1 MYLESQRLG
10 EARLLLN
17 TCDLF
22 NAQESVGAWLADD
35 DPPVLVLRKRIVR
48 RVHRLGEDLELFQVF
63 FFGGEVGLVQVPLDG
78 DREVKRAFRIFVE
91 VDLEIGLAILDF
103 EFQIWVPIAN
113 LCQCSHLL
121 LSKLDEL
128 FSLVIIHIHEIG
140 HILHLCVVL
149 Q

>member
-10 EARLLLN
+10 EAWLLLN
-17 TCDLF
+17 ACDLF
-22 NAQESVGAWLADD
+22 DAEESVGAWLADD
-35 DPPVLVLRKRIVR
+35 DPPVLVLWKWIVR
-48 RVHRLGEDLELFQVF
+48 RVYRLGEDLELFQVF

-78 DREVKRAFRIFVE
+78 DGEVKRAFRIFVE
-91 VDLEIGLAILDF
+91 VDLEIVFAILDF

-113 LCQCSHLL
+113 LCQRSHLL

-140 HILHLCVVL
+140 NILHLCIVL
-149 Q
+149 